1 MARRNANSFE
11 KRMREQ
17 AKRERAAAKRQRKAE
32 RDSDDPELGED
43 GEPIE
48 ATEPVEAPEVL
59 MEQLAELHRRYDDG
73 EISLDV
79 LDEER
84 AAITAKLMVE

>member
-1 MARRNANSFE
+1 MAKKNANSFE

-17 AKRERAAAKRQRKAE
+17 AKRDRAAAKRQRRSERESGVGDDAE
-32 RDSDDPELGED
+32 HVEDATPAEDP
-43 GEPIE
+43 
-48 ATEPVEAPEVL
+48 AVL

-84 AAITAKLMVE
+84 AAITEKLMDA